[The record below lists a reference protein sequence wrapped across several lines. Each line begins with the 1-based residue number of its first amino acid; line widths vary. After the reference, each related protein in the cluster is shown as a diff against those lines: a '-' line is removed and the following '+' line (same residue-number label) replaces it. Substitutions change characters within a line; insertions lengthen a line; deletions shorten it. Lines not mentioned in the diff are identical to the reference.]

1 MILFCEACGL
11 ELAPGESLLVT
22 PHDGEPFLIHRYM
35 ARQGCFRAA
44 GPACWSTIAL
54 YDPAAAIEWVAT
66 AEPDP
71 SAFVDARHRQYL
83 ERVARRAAQ
92 GA

>member
-1 MILFCEACGL
+1 M
-11 ELAPGESLLVT
+11 T

-35 ARQGCFRAA
+35 ARQSCFRAA

-54 YDPAAAIEWVAT
+54 YDPAAAIEWDAT

-71 SAFVDARHRQYL
+71 TAFVPRARSSTNTSS
-83 ERVARRAAQ
+83 ASPARAAQ